1 MALPTN
7 GDNDDNVFNGGYL
20 ADMYFAM
27 GGMDVISG
35 GWGDDSLFG
44 GADNDTL
51 NGDQNDDFLSGDE
64 GDDTVNGGTG
74 RDTLFGGAGKDTM
87 NGGAGDDFIMVT
99 SMAELAGDVIDGGS
113 GVDTLNLSF
122 TTQSAAV
129 TFTGKDPILVNAL
142 GTAKITGV
150 EQYLISGGSGAD
162 KLTGYLLSDT
172 LVGGKGADTLKGLD
186 GFDFLQGG
194 EGDDLISGGNDGD
207 FLTGDAGND
216 TINGDA
222 GADFVQGGAGTD
234 TINGG
239 NGDDT
244 LHSHTFSHDG
254 KGDTGVEIDTI
265 NGQNGDDRI
274 EIGQKD
280 KANGG
285 ANIDTVQLDLTTS
298 KVGENFTFSSAL
310 ISLASGGTIENF
322 EALEFFGGAAR
333 DFVTGGD
340 RDDGLNGGGSSDVL
354 SGALGNDRINGGVG
368 NDLIHGDAGNDVI
381 TDRGGAD
388 RSYGDAGDDVFYL
401 SGFNTDADQF
411 DGGADKDTVIF
422 WNSDSDEEVEDDLSG
437 FLDLTNQALND
448 GLLKGDTFKNI
459 ETFIGSDKDD
469 FMFGSAGVNTFYGS
483 EGDDVLDGRAGNDL
497 LVGGE
502 GSDTM
507 TGGEG
512 KDVFDLSDQG
522 DGTPW
527 FGDIITDFKQG
538 EDKLQVSLEFLGIET
553 APEFDLVV
561 GNNPAPTGDGP
572 QLLFDTATHR
582 LWFDLDGAG
591 TEHEGMLVATLEDV
605 TKLAVT
611 DFQFI

>member
-1 MALPTN
+1 MATQN
-7 GDNDDNVFNGGYL
+7 GDDKDNVFNGGYL

-27 GGMDVISG
+27 GGMDTISG

-44 GADNDTL
+44 GTGNDTL

-64 GDDTVNGGTG
+64 GNDTLNGGTG
-74 RDTLFGGAGKDTM
+74 RDTLFGGTGADKM
-87 NGGAGDDFIMVT
+87 NGGAGDDYVMIT
-99 SMAELAGDVIDGGS
+99 SFADMASDIIDGGS
-113 GVDTLNLSF
+113 GVDTLSLSF
-122 TTQSAAV
+122 NTLTTAI
-129 TFTGKDPILVNAL
+129 TFSGKDPILVNTL
-142 GTAKITGV
+142 GTAKITGI
-150 EQYLISGGSGAD
+150 EQYQISGGSGAD

-172 LVGGKGADTLKGLD
+172 LSGGKGTDTLRGLD

-194 EGDDLISGGNDGD
+194 DANDLIYGGNDGD
-207 FLTGDAGND
+207 FLNGDAGND
-216 TINGDA
+216 TLNGDA
-222 GADFVQGGAGTD
+222 GNDFAQGGSGAD
-234 TINGG
+234 LVNGG

-244 LHSHTFSHDG
+244 LHSHTFSYDG
-254 KGDTGVEIDTI
+254 KGDLGVEIDSV
-265 NGQNGDDRI
+265 NGGNGNDRV
-274 EIGQKD
+274 EVGMKD

-285 ANIDTVQLDLTTS
+285 AHDDTIQLDLTAS
-298 KVGENFTFSSAL
+298 KVGENFTFSSGL
-310 ISLASGGTIENF
+310 ITLASGGTIQNF
-322 EALEFFGGAAR
+322 EMLEFFGGAAR
-333 DFVTGGD
+333 DIVTGGD
-340 RDDGLNGGGSSDVL
+340 RDDGLNGGGGADVL
-354 SGALGNDRINGGVG
+354 SGALGNDRINGGLGADVV
-368 NDLIHGDAGNDVI
+368 HGDAGNDAI
-381 TDRGGAD
+381 TDTGGAD
-388 RSYGDAGDDVFYL
+388 RSFGDAGDDVFYL
-401 SGFNTDADQF
+401 SGFNTDADAF
-411 DGGADKDTVIF
+411 DGGTDKDTVIF
-422 WNSDSDEEVEDDLSG
+422 WNSDSDEEVDDELSG

-522 DGTPW
+522 DGVAW
-527 FGDIITDFKQG
+527 FGDIITDFTQG
-538 EDKLQVSLEFLGIET
+538 QDKIQVSLEFLGIES
-553 APEFDLVV
+553 APELDLVV
-561 GNNPAPTGDGP
+561 GNNPAPTGSGP

-582 LWFDLDGAG
+582 LWFDMDGAG
-591 TEHEGMLVATLEDV
+591 TEHSGMLVATLEDV